1 MKRFMPY
8 PSLLK
13 RLTADLPFLFS
24 GRMPLRRKILLS
36 NLLIVL
42 LALVIFMVSI
52 QRIVFNQTLERT
64 TASSQQEVRLV
75 KQSMET
81 VFQSVQNFTKFVLI
95 NQDTQKLLSRDT
107 GAGNDAAALK
117 SIYNTLAAM
126 LVTEP
131 NIDSVIIESL
141 NGNLYYTSNL
151 TGVTRESLGIYPRAE
166 IDAARGGA
174 VWADSLTPAFLSGMK
189 HKNMISVGRVI
200 KSMESGTPL
209 GYIYVNI
216 DERTL
221 ARLYHNEQNLE
232 SATLVINRNGR
243 IISANE
249 ASRVNQPVP
258 EASLTDW
265 VKSVSQGTRTQEVA
279 GDRYLVS
286 MQSLTPYDWKVVQL
300 VTISELTYGY
310 WKIALLLA
318 GFGLI
323 SILSAVLL
331 SILFA
336 RRLTR
341 PLSQL
346 SEAIVEVGSG
356 NLERRAAADSEDEVG
371 RLGAT
376 FNEMVERIQRLMV
389 QVETEEQTKRMLE
402 LRLLYSQI
410 KPHFLY
416 NTLDTIR
423 AMAVMSGAKD
433 ISRMLKALGE
443 FYRISLS
450 NGQELI
456 TVAQEQKHLESY
468 LYIQQIRFP
477 KLNYR
482 ISFGPGLESCLVP
495 TMLLQPLVEN
505 AIHHGIRGM
514 ADGGW
519 CEITCAAESTDG
531 QNLLCFT
538 VRDNGKGMSEEQQ
551 RLIWSEHDSAER
563 YSFGLRNIQDRIRLR
578 FGAAYG
584 ILLASEPGRGVEV
597 KLRLPLLKQ
606 TNEQEEGTVRL

>member
-1 MKRFMPY
+1 MKRFKSY

-13 RLTADLPFLFS
+13 RVRALLSSAFS
-24 GRMPLRRKILLS
+24 GKQPLRRKILLS
-36 NLLIVL
+36 NILIVS
-42 LALVIFMVSI
+42 LALVIFMISI

-64 TASSQQEVRLV
+64 TASSQQEVKLV

-95 NQDTQKLLSRDT
+95 HQDTQKLLSRDT
-107 GAGNDAAALK
+107 GASNDAAALK

-126 LVTEP
+126 LETEP

-141 NGNLYYTSNL
+141 SGNLYYSSNL
-151 TGVTRESLGIYPRAE
+151 TGVTRQSLDIYPREAM
-166 IDAARGGA
+166 IAAKGGA
-174 VWADSLTPAFLSGMK
+174 VWADSLTPSFLSGMQ

-200 KSMESGTPL
+200 MSMEKGTPL

-221 ARLYHNEQNLE
+221 ARLYHNEQTRKN
-232 SATLVINRNGR
+232 STLVINRKGS
-243 IISANE
+243 IVSANE
-249 ASRVNQPVP
+249 ASSVNLPLE
-258 EASLTDW
+258 EASLARW
-265 VKSVSQGTRTQEVA
+265 AESVSQGTRTQQVA
-279 GDRYLVS
+279 GERYLVS
-286 MQSLTPYDWKVVQL
+286 LQSLAPYDWKVIHL

-323 SILSAVLL
+323 SMLSAALL
-331 SILFA
+331 SVVFT

-341 PLSQL
+341 PLSRL
-346 SEAIVEVGSG
+346 SEVIVEVGNG
-356 NLERRAAADSEDEVG
+356 NFDRRAAADSEDEVG

-376 FNEMVERIQRLMV
+376 FNEMVEHIQGLMV
-389 QVETEEQTKRMLE
+389 RVEAEEKTKRILE

-423 AMAVMSGAKD
+423 AMAVMSGEKE
-433 ISRMLKALGE
+433 ISRILKALGE
-443 FYRISLS
+443 YYRISLS

-468 LYIQQIRFP
+468 LYIQQIRFS

-482 ISFGPGLESCLVP
+482 ISFEPGLESCLVP

-519 CEITCAAESTDG
+519 CEITCHTERLGG
-531 QNLLCFT
+531 QSRLCFT
-538 VRDNGKGMSEEQQ
+538 VRDNGKGMSQEQQ
-551 RLIWSEHDSAER
+551 RLIWSGHDKGER
-563 YSFGLRNIQDRIRLR
+563 YSFGLRNIQDRIQLR
-578 FGAAYG
+578 FGEAYG
-584 ILLASEPGRGVEV
+584 ISLASDPGHGVEV
-597 KLRLPLLKQ
+597 KLRLPLLWR
-606 TNEQEEGTVRL
+606 TNEQEEGAAR

>member
-1 MKRFMPY
+1 MRY
-8 PSLLK
+8 PTLLR
-13 RLTADLPFLFS
+13 RLQAGLPFLFS
-24 GRMPLRRKILLS
+24 GSMPLRRKILLS

-64 TASSQQEVRLV
+64 SASSQQEVRLV

-95 NQDTQKLLSRDT
+95 NQDTQKLLSSDT

-141 NGNLYYTSNL
+141 SGNLYFTSNL
-151 TGVTRESLGIYPRAE
+151 TGVTRERLEVYPKAE

-174 VWADSLTPAFLSGMK
+174 VWSDSLTPAFLSGMK

-200 KSMESGTPL
+200 KSLESGTPL

-221 ARLYHNEQNLE
+221 ARFYHNEQSPG
-232 SATLVINRNGR
+232 SATLVIRDGR

-258 EASLTDW
+258 EASLAGW
-265 VKSVSQGTRTQEVA
+265 VQSVQQGTRTQEVA

-286 MQSLTPYDWKVVQL
+286 MQSLAPYDWKVVQL
-300 VTISELTYGY
+300 VPISELTYGY

-318 GFGLI
+318 AFGLI
-323 SILSAVLL
+323 SIVSAVLL
-331 SILFA
+331 SVLFA

-346 SEAIVEVGSG
+346 SEVIVEVGSG

-376 FNEMVERIQRLMV
+376 FNEMVERIQGLMV
-389 QVETEEQTKRMLE
+389 QVETEERTKRMLE

-423 AMAVMSGAKD
+423 SMAVMSGAKD
-433 ISRMLKALGE
+433 ISRMLKSLGE

-456 TVAQEQKHLESY
+456 TVAREQKHLESY

-482 ISFGPGLESCLVP
+482 ISVQPGLEACLVP

-519 CEITCAAESTDG
+519 CEITCEAESKDG
-531 QNLLCFT
+531 QPLLLFT

-551 RLIWSEHDSAER
+551 RLIWSGPDAAER
-563 YSFGLRNIQDRIRLR
+563 YSFGLLNIQDRIRLR
-578 FGAAYG
+578 FGGAYG
-584 ILLASEPGRGVEV
+584 ISLTSEPGHGVEV